1 MEKVADRFRFPL
13 MAMGLLALLAA
24 MWAGLVRLGWG
35 WPPLRPTLPMSHG
48 PLMVSGF
55 LGTVIGLERAV
66 ALAALNPAQV
76 GVAGITL
83 KTYRWTYLG
92 PLLTGLGAL
101 LLIVGIPGF
110 PGPLLMTLGSLG
122 LVLVFALIMR
132 MHLALFTV
140 TMMVGAVLWLVG
152 NSLWLLGWPI
162 YTIVAWWGGFLV
174 LTIAGERL
182 ELGRVLRLP
191 RAVQIFFGGTLSLL
205 LMGLVVSLFNLAIG
219 LRLVGAGMVVLALW
233 LLCYDVAR
241 YTVRKSGLTRFMAL
255 CLLIGYGWLGVS
267 GLLGLFYGPVTAGP
281 HYDAV
286 QHTVFVGFV
295 ISMIFG
301 HAPII
306 LPAIL
311 GKSFTFQPIFYSHLV
326 LLHLSLLLRVIGD
339 LTTWLPGRQWGGLL
353 NVVALLLF
361 LANTFLAI
369 RPLRRTSTNQPF
381 KPI

>member
-1 MEKVADRFRFPL
+1 MEKVAARSRFPL
-13 MAMGLLALLAA
+13 MALGLLALLAA

-35 WPPLRPTLPMSHG
+35 WPSLRPTLPMSHG
-48 PLMVSGF
+48 PLMISGF

-76 GVAGITL
+76 RLAGITL
-83 KTYRWTYLG
+83 IPRRASPKTYRWTYLG

-122 LVLVFALIMR
+122 LVLVFALILR

-191 RAVQIFFGGTLSLL
+191 RMVRIFFGGTLSLL
-205 LMGLVVSLFNLAIG
+205 LIGLVVSLFNLAIG
-219 LRLVGAGMVVLALW
+219 LRLVGAGMVALALW
-233 LLCYDVAR
+233 LLRYDVAR

-255 CLLIGYGWLGVS
+255 CLLIGYGWLGIG

-281 HYDAV
+281 RYDAI
-286 QHTVFVGFV
+286 QHTIFVGFV

-311 GKSFTFQPIFYSHLV
+311 GKSFAFQPIFYSHLV

-339 LTTWLPGRQWGGLL
+339 LTAWLPGRQWGGLF

-369 RPLRRTSTNQPF
+369 RKSAIQD
-381 KPI
+381 